1 MAKLHCWEL
10 SSQSWWQSG
19 STRSSQG
26 TSERPGNCSHGR
38 AGVEQLYNLC
48 RWSAWGGCCIQP
60 VLKQQMMRNG
70 QAQWK
75 LRHRLLMAQRRR
87 PTNWYTFA
95 MLKIGSTQI
104 AGHFRLPVFWPHPS
118 VAVICCWSFA
128 TMSVCIAHL
137 MPRQLLPPPRI
148 IPPKEGIMVDIIIQY
163 TIYHSIS
170 STRILH
176 FYHFLSVYL
185 NMLSRIFM

>member
-1 MAKLHCWEL
+1 
-10 SSQSWWQSG
+10 
-19 STRSSQG
+19 
-26 TSERPGNCSHGR
+26 
-38 AGVEQLYNLC
+38 
-48 RWSAWGGCCIQP
+48 
-60 VLKQQMMRNG
+60 MMRNG

>member
-1 MAKLHCWEL
+1 MTKWVHTVKPRYIGEAWEL
-10 SSQSWWQSG
+10 QPWPGWCWTALQSLQMK
-19 STRSSQG
+19 RM
-26 TSERPGNCSHGR
+26 
-38 AGVEQLYNLC
+38 
-48 RWSAWGGCCIQP
+48 GGCCIQP